1 MNTKKAG
8 LAAGL
13 SLAALLTLLLHTE
26 LFPYMGQWLRALSL
40 SGGAGNAGAWA
51 IVLLLAAL
59 PMLGLLR
66 RRRCRWITVFTC
78 MAGSFILM
86 ATGCPCSVI

>member
-40 SGGAGNAGAWA
+40 SGGAGNAGA
-51 IVLLLAAL
+51 
-59 PMLGLLR
+59 
-66 RRRCRWITVFTC
+66 
-78 MAGSFILM
+78 
-86 ATGCPCSVI
+86 